1 MKKLFIL
8 LLTALL
14 MSCADSKTFEK
25 ADGTKFV
32 AEPYGW
38 ANYQSNKIEGVV
50 YEACFGNIIWDV
62 IMVETIVVPIWLTGW
77 ELYEPVSYVEPTIT
91 K

>member
-32 AEPYGW
+32 AE
-38 ANYQSNKIEGVV
+38 
-50 YEACFGNIIWDV
+50 
-62 IMVETIVVPIWLTGW
+62 
-77 ELYEPVSYVEPTIT
+77 LYEPVSYVEPNIT